1 MKGSYIL
8 VLELSEDRKI
18 YKWDLKRGLYVYV
31 GSAMNNMEKRIQR
44 HLSSKKKF
52 HWHIDYLLEHATVKY
67 IFMIS
72 SNKKI
77 EEEISKQFSKEFSG
91 PKGFGSTDLD
101 VETNLYYIDDFEK
114 FMRLVSEYLN
124 SILH

>member
-101 VETNLYYIDDFEK
+101 VETNLYYINDFEK

>member
-101 VETNLYYIDDFEK
+101 VKTSLYYINDFEK